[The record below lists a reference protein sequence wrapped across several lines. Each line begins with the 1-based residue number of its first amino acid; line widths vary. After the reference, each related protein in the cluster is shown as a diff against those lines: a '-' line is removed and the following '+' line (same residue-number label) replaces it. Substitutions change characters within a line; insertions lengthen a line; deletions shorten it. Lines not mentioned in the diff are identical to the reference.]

1 MVKENICPDQAI
13 LVVDNASIR
22 QKYLA
27 YLASIGIEIKN
38 ASKAK
43 PKPIARDQYPD
54 LSKNEIRTEDFDS
67 FVAFD
72 FETTGFSAKTDAI
85 IEIGALKVVD
95 GKIAE
100 QAEFIFQELVKPLD
114 KKINA
119 EAEKLTGISFD
130 DVKDAR
136 EIWKVFA
143 DFMDFVGDMPLVGY
157 NCIKFDNKF
166 MERAGRYAHIIVT
179 NPIFDVMRYA
189 EKFADELGIAKNSL
203 SLANIA
209 AALDISNERA
219 HRALADAVTTAKVYL
234 QLKNMEQAEK
244 DSALDDI
251 LGDLDNW

>member
-1 MVKENICPDQAI
+1 
-13 LVVDNASIR
+13 
-22 QKYLA
+22 
-27 YLASIGIEIKN
+27 
-38 ASKAK
+38 
-43 PKPIARDQYPD
+43 
-54 LSKNEIRTEDFDS
+54 
-67 FVAFD
+67 
-72 FETTGFSAKTDAI
+72 
-85 IEIGALKVVD
+85 
-95 GKIAE
+95 
-100 QAEFIFQELVKPLD
+100 
-114 KKINA
+114 
-119 EAEKLTGISFD
+119 
-130 DVKDAR
+130 
-136 EIWKVFA
+136 
-143 DFMDFVGDMPLVGY
+143 MDFVGDMPLVGY